1 MPRIGPKIKHTR
13 LLKGLTLRDLADAAG
28 CSESLLSKIENGR
41 ANPSLKMI
49 HRIASALGTPV
60 AGLFQHGGDPDD
72 VVLRR
77 GKRPVVETDQ
87 IRRGEGVQLEAVIP
101 SASGHL
107 LSGYINHIE
116 PGGGS
121 DGVIQHEG
129 EEFGYVLE
137 GQIELNVG
145 WPALPGRRRRQL
157 PFSLGAGA
165 LLPKRRQEEG
175 AHSLA
180 QYSADILIRLCQARM
195 FPVSGISF
203 KELDTFAA
211 LALGLSFVD
220 DVCDK
225 SP

>member
-1 MPRIGPKIKHTR
+1 MARIGPKIKHTR

-49 HRIASALGTPV
+49 HRVASALGTPV

-87 IRRGEGVQLEAVIP
+87 IRRGEGVQLEALIP

-121 DGVIQHEG
+121 DGVFSTKARNSATCSKARSSSMSVAGAIGSAKATAFIFARSGRTPTETS
-129 EEFGYVLE
+129 
-137 GQIELNVG
+137 
-145 WPALPGRRRRQL
+145 ARRRRAFFGSILRRHSDTSVAGKGVSCLWNIVQ
-157 PFSLGAGA
+157 GA
-165 LLPKRRQEEG
+165 
-175 AHSLA
+175 
-180 QYSADILIRLCQARM
+180 
-195 FPVSGISF
+195 
-203 KELDTFAA
+203 
-211 LALGLSFVD
+211 
-220 DVCDK
+220 
-225 SP
+225 